1 MNTRSKDVDI
11 LNVTFRG
18 KEIKA
23 ILVYKNRKNISIKI
37 DSFGK
42 VIIISPPKISKKIIK
57 DIIIEKGDWILK
69 KLEKYEDRE
78 EVYRQRMFITGE
90 KFLYLGKEYHLVI
103 KKLLEDSVKKSNCRI
118 NIDESQIIIQTN
130 DVSTEFIKKSL
141 KSWYK
146 MESERIV
153 LERIDFLKSNCE
165 IMNQLIPASVKVKE
179 QKKRWGSCTSQKN
192 IYINSKISMARLDVI
207 EYVIIHEFSHL
218 AHMNHSKKFY
228 DLVKSIMPDYKD
240 KENWL
245 KINGYKIT
253 I

>member
-1 MNTRSKDVDI
+1 MNTGSKDIDI

-42 VIIISPPKISKKIIK
+42 VIVMSPPKISKKIIK
-57 DIIIEKGDWILK
+57 DIITEKGDWILK
-69 KLEKYEDRE
+69 KLEKYKGRE

-90 KFLYLGKEYHLVI
+90 KFLYLGKEYYLVI
-103 KKLLEDSVKKSNCRI
+103 KELLEDYVKKSICRI
-118 NIDESQIIIQTN
+118 NVEESQIIIQTN
-130 DVSTEFIKKSL
+130 DTSTEFIKKSL

-146 MESERIV
+146 MESERMI
-153 LERIDFLKSNCE
+153 LERIDFLKLNCE
-165 IMNQLIPASVKVKE
+165 IMKQLIPVSVKVKE

-207 EYVIIHEFSHL
+207 DYIIIHEFSHL
-218 AHMNHSKKFY
+218 VHMNHSKSFY

-245 KINGYKIT
+245 KINGYKMT

>member
-1 MNTRSKDVDI
+1 MNIGSKDSDI
-11 LNVTFRG
+11 LNVNFRG
-18 KEIKA
+18 IDIKV

-37 DSFGK
+37 DPFGK
-42 VIIISPPKISKKIIK
+42 VIVMSPPKISKKIIK

-69 KLEKYEDRE
+69 KSEKYKGRE
-78 EVYRQRMFITGE
+78 EVYEQRMFIIGE
-90 KFLYLGKEYHLVI
+90 KFLYLGEEYHLVI
-103 KKLLEDSVKKSNCRI
+103 KEMLKDSVKKSNCKITI
-118 NIDESQIIIQTN
+118 NEYEIIVQTN
-130 DVSTEFIKKSL
+130 DTSTDFIKKSL

-146 MESERIV
+146 IESERLV
-153 LERIDFLKSNCE
+153 LERIDFLKLNYE
-165 IMNQLIPASVKVKE
+165 IMKQLVPASVKVKE

-192 IYINSKISMARLDVI
+192 IYINSKISMAKLDVI
-207 EYVIIHEFSHL
+207 DYVIIHEFSHL
-218 AHMNHSKKFY
+218 VHMNHSKKFY